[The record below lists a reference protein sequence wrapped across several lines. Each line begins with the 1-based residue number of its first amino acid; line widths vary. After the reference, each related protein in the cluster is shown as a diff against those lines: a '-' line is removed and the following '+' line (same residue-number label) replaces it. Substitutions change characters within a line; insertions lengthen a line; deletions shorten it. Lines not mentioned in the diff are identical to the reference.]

1 MSYGRRT
8 IILFVA
14 ASAAALAC
22 ACQSTP
28 RKPEAA
34 PSRASPA
41 PSATGAPNAEQT
53 KVSSAA
59 SAPAPAQTAD
69 ERRATLDK
77 QLDASLGD
85 LDSQLKREQERIA
98 RERDARGA
106 GGTNESL
113 AELGGDAASSA
124 DENAGAAVPGEE
136 SRPRSRSGDL
146 RSDRA
151 NAASSAPG
159 NNGAAARAVPDGN
172 DDDIIARRLRRAFEQ
187 ETDPELKEKLWKEYI
202 EYRQNAQAR

>member
-8 IILFVA
+8 IVLFVA
-14 ASAAALAC
+14 AGAAALAC
-22 ACQSTP
+22 ACKSP
-28 RKPEAA
+28 PPKPEAVPSQTTPAA
-34 PSRASPA
+34 PAA
-41 PSATGAPNAEQT
+41 AAPNAEQT
-53 KVSSAA
+53 KASSAA
-59 SAPAPAQTAD
+59 GAPTPAQTAD
-69 ERRATLDK
+69 ERRAALDK

-85 LDSQLKREQERIA
+85 FDSQLKGEQERIA

-106 GGTNESL
+106 GGANEPP
-113 AELGGDAASSA
+113 AELAGDAASSA
-124 DENAGAAVPGEE
+124 DENAGAAVPAEG

-151 NAASSAPG
+151 NAGSSAAG

-172 DDDIIARRLRRAFEQ
+172 DDDIIARRLRKAFEQ

-202 EYRQNAQAR
+202 EYRQNGQAH